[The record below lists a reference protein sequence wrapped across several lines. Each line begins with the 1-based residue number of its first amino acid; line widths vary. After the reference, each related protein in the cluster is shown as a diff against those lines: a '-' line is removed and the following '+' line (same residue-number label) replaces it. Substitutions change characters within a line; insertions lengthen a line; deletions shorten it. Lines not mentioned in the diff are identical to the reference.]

1 MGNRAG
7 VFREALF
14 NRRMLIC
21 IFTGFTSGLPL
32 YFVYTLIPAWL
43 RSEAVSLKE
52 IGLFALIGLPYTWKF
67 IWSPMMDRYVPPFLG
82 RRRGWMLITQVFLL
96 VSMALMGLFNPL
108 DSLWSIAYLAAAIA
122 FFSASQD
129 IVLDAYRREI
139 LPDHELGLGNS
150 IHVNAYRIA
159 GLIPGSLAL
168 ILADHLPWLWVYVI
182 VGLFMLVG
190 IGMTLMVKEPE
201 GGGKPPLTIKDAVVE
216 PFKEFFKRLG
226 RFPALEILAFIF
238 LYKLGDS
245 MATALSTPFYID
257 LGFNLTEIGLV
268 AKHAALWPAIIGGL
282 LGGLLMVKIGINKSL
297 WLFGLV
303 QIITIL
309 GFAVLAEVGNNLW
322 VLAMVISL
330 EYLGVGLGTAAFVA
344 FIARSTNRNYT
355 ATQFALFTAIAA
367 LPRTFANALTGYLVE
382 GADASENPLAY
393 SIMNFIGFPLDGLG
407 WTNFFLFCTAS
418 AVPGMLL
425 LFRVAPW
432 SKSDSDYVISRSTN
446 AA

>member
-1 MGNRAG
+1 
-7 VFREALF
+7 
-14 NRRMLIC
+14 MLIC

-67 IWSPMMDRYVPPFLG
+67 IWAPMMDRYVPPFLG
-82 RRRGWMLITQVFLL
+82 RRRGWMLISQVLLLLSMGVMGFL
-96 VSMALMGLFNPL
+96 NPL
-108 DSLWSIAYLAAAIA
+108 DSLWTIAYLAAAIA

-139 LPDHELGLGNS
+139 LPDAELGLGNS

-168 ILADHLPWLWVYVI
+168 ILADHVDWVWVYI
-182 VGLFMLVG
+182 VVACFMLAG
-190 IGMTLMVKEPE
+190 IGMTLVIREPN
-201 GGGKPPLTIKDAVVE
+201 GNTNPPLSLKDAVVE
-216 PFKEFFKRLG
+216 PFKEFFQRLG
-226 RFPALEILAFIF
+226 RLRAFEILAFIF

-282 LGGLLMVKIGINKSL
+282 LGGLLMVRIGINRSL

-309 GFAVLAEVGNNLW
+309 GFAVLAEVGDDLW
-322 VLAMVISL
+322 VLGIVIAL

-344 FIARSTNRNYT
+344 FIARSTNTNYT
-355 ATQFALFTAIAA
+355 ATQLALFTAIAA

-382 GADASENPLAY
+382 GADAVENPVA
-393 SIMNFIGFPLDGLG
+393 FPILEFFGISAQGLG
-407 WTNFFLFCTAS
+407 WTNFFLLCTAF
-418 AVPGMLL
+418 AIPGMLL

-432 SKSDSDYVISRSTN
+432 NTSDTSYSKLSR
-446 AA
+446 AE